1 MLIVSLP
8 RLNVSD
14 KPPGS
19 DIGLFSASDGRSTV
33 VNDVWHLGQLR
44 LRQMEGV
51 FLWGRELATLVFL
64 LKQFMQNMSIY

>member
-33 VNDVWHLGQLR
+33 VND
-44 LRQMEGV
+44 
-51 FLWGRELATLVFL
+51 
-64 LKQFMQNMSIY
+64 I